1 MFESVPTVTTDPLVS
16 IVIPA
21 FSARFFSVTLHSA
34 LSQTYENLEIV
45 VCDDSRDDEIERIVA
60 SFEGQGRACIR
71 YLRNPQRLGFQR
83 NVLRCVEEAQG
94 EYVKVLCDDDRLFA
108 RCIELQA
115 QVLIA
120 HPEVNLVQ
128 SHRLQADADDFVLPI
143 RADNCPFAL
152 VDSVFKGEDLLA
164 IQEGSAVHF
173 LGNFSSALMRT
184 RDVQLLLQTL
194 ITAGEGFVAL
204 LDQALFVCLLRR
216 GNMALLTHV
225 LSVERLHPA
234 RLSRQPEVIQA
245 AVTEWGWLRQMLA
258 ARTGEGA
265 PARGWVRYVELAD
278 ANDSGRVWKEL
289 YLVRALSNWHTVIQ
303 GRVGSNCESY
313 AELYQQWLAARRFSD
328 VQRRVVCEQVVKWPS
343 QPKIVP
349 VIVDPEQDKAALKVT
364 LDSLAAQ
371 LYAPTAV
378 LLLSNA
384 DCVVEQHVVHLPL
397 AENWTAQVNS
407 AMPALEGVDWIY
419 LLRAGDRLS
428 ESALL
433 LLAERIAAT
442 PGMRCAYSDEG
453 AVLNDESCEPV
464 FKPDFNLDLMRAYP
478 YVGRTLAFER
488 QQVLAL
494 GGFDSSLGELAPHDM
509 VWRIAESNGLFAVEH
524 IAEIQV
530 ESACSYAQWL
540 SLPSVIER
548 SAALVTA
555 HLSRLGIEHRVHH
568 DALPLLNR
576 IDYLHP
582 EQPLVSLIIV
592 AGDDVPA
599 IQRCVESVLEKT
611 AYSRYELLIVGRSE
625 CSAEMHDW
633 LAAMAQMGGGLLRVL
648 EVPQAAGVAVI
659 NNLAAEQARGEYL
672 LFFAADN
679 LVCQAQWLAELLNH
693 AQRPEVGVVGARIVD
708 PKGKV
713 ANTGVILGL
722 GGAAGPAF
730 AGELSDARGYM
741 QRLQVA
747 QNWSAVSGSCL
758 MVRAQVFT
766 SLGGFDEATFAQSL
780 ADIDLCLRV
789 GNAGYLVVGT
799 PYSTV
804 VQTREDKP
812 CYLGEKAGQPEQ
824 DALIQRWLPQ
834 VIRDPAY
841 NPSLSL
847 TRSAFTLEPSLR
859 DSWNPLVLRTLPSI
873 LALPVNNT
881 AVGHYRVNQPLR
893 ELEAVGR
900 VFGRISFEVP
910 PSVEIAR
917 MNPDVVVI
925 QLRHSTESV
934 DDIERVKRITSA
946 RRIYEID
953 DYVLE
958 APKKNVHARNSPRD
972 TEQQLR
978 RGIGLCDRVV
988 VTTDAL
994 ANALSSMHRDIR
1006 VVPNMLAPHLW
1017 SGLNSQRGVSS
1028 KPRVG
1033 WGGGTSHGGDLE
1045 IIAEVV
1051 RELANDVEWV
1061 FFGMCPENLKPY
1073 IHEYHPGVPLS
1084 KYPAKLASLN
1094 LDLALAP
1101 LEFHIF
1107 NDCKSNLRLLE
1118 YGACGY
1124 PVICTDTEA
1133 YRGYLPCTRI
1143 HSNSTQEWLQA
1154 IRMHLADPAASYR
1167 MGDELREAVLRD
1179 FVLRADNLQHW
1190 VWGWLAD

>member
-1 MFESVPTVTTDPLVS
+1 MTKAPLVS

-21 FSARFFSVTLHSA
+21 FDARFFSVALRSA
-34 LSQTYENLEIV
+34 LGQTYEHLEIV
-45 VCDDSRDDEIERIVA
+45 VCDDSRDAEIERIVA
-60 SFEGQGRACIR
+60 SFRGQGRARIR
-71 YLRNPQRLGFQR
+71 YLRNTQRLGFQR
-83 NVLRCVEEAQG
+83 NVLRCVDEAQG
-94 EYVKVLCDDDRLFA
+94 EYIKVLCDDDRLFA

-115 QVLIA
+115 QVLIE

-128 SHRLQADADDFVLPI
+128 AHRLQADANDFVLPI
-143 RADNCPFAL
+143 HPDNCPFAL

-164 IQEGSAVHF
+164 VQEGRAVHF
-173 LGNFSSALMRT
+173 LGIFSSALMRT
-184 RDVQLLLQTL
+184 QDVRQVLKALTS
-194 ITAGEGFVAL
+194 ASEGFITL
-204 LDQALFVCLLRR
+204 LDQALFVCLLRK
-216 GNMALLTHV
+216 GNMALLTQV

-234 RLSRQPEVIQA
+234 RLSKQPENIQA
-245 AVTEWGWLRQMLA
+245 AKKELSRLRQMLS
-258 ARTGEGA
+258 ARLGDGA
-265 PARGWVRYVELAD
+265 PARGWVRYVELSD
-278 ANDSGRVWKEL
+278 ANEPGCDWKEL
-289 YLVRALSNWHTVIQ
+289 YLVRVLSNWQTVIQ
-303 GRVGSNCESY
+303 GRVGSNCDSY

-328 VQRRVVCEQVVKWPS
+328 AQRRVVCEQVVKWPS
-343 QPKIVP
+343 RPKIVP
-349 VIVDPEQDKAALKVT
+349 VIVDHQQDEAELNVT

-378 LLLSNA
+378 LVLSNTN
-384 DCVVEQHVVHLPL
+384 CVVEQHVVRLPL
-397 AENWTAQVNS
+397 AENWAAQVNS

-453 AVLNDESCEPV
+453 AVLNGESCDPV

-478 YVGRTLAFER
+478 YVGRTLAFQR

-494 GGFDSSLGELAPHDM
+494 GGFESSLGELAPHDM
-509 VWRIAESNGLFAVEH
+509 VWRIAESNGLFAIEH

-530 ESACSYAQWL
+530 ESAFPYAQWL
-540 SLPSVIER
+540 SLPSVIEQ
-548 SAALVTA
+548 SSTLLAA
-555 HLSRLGIEHRVHH
+555 HLNRLGVEYRIHH
-568 DALPLLNR
+568 DALPLLKR
-576 IDYLHP
+576 VEYLHA

-592 AGDDVPA
+592 AGDDVSA
-599 IQRCVESVLEKT
+599 IQRCVEGVLEST
-611 AYSRYELLIVGRSE
+611 TYSRYELLIVGRPE
-625 CSAEMHDW
+625 CNAGMRDW
-633 LAAMAQMGGGLLRVL
+633 LDAMAQMGGGLLRVL
-648 EVPQAAGVAVI
+648 DAPQGAGVAAV

-693 AQRPEVGVVGARIVD
+693 AQRPEVGVVGARLVD

-758 MVRAQVFT
+758 MIRTQVFKD
-766 SLGGFDEATFAQSL
+766 LGGFDEATFAQSL

-789 GNAGYLVVGT
+789 GQAGYLVVGT
-799 PYSTV
+799 PYATV

-812 CYLGEKAGQPEQ
+812 CYLGAEAGKPEQ
-824 DALIQRWLPQ
+824 EALIQRWLPS

-847 TRSAFTLEPSLR
+847 TRSAFTLEPGLR
-859 DSWNPLVLRTLPSI
+859 DNWNPLVLRTLPSI

-893 ELEAVGR
+893 ELEAAGR
-900 VFGRISFEVP
+900 TLGRISFEVP
-910 PSVEIAR
+910 SLVEIAR

-925 QLRHSTESV
+925 QLRHSSEGV
-934 DDIERVKRITSA
+934 DCIEQLKLVTSA

-953 DYVLE
+953 DYILE
-958 APKKNVHARNSPRD
+958 APKKNDHARNSPRD
-972 TEQQLR
+972 TEQHLR

-1017 SGLNSQRGVSS
+1017 LGLNSRRGVSS

-1045 IIAEVV
+1045 VIAEVV
-1051 RELANDVEWV
+1051 RALSNDVEWV

-1073 IHEYHPGVPLS
+1073 IHEYHPVVSLES
-1084 KYPAKLASLN
+1084 YPAKLASLN

-1133 YRGYLPCTRI
+1133 YRGYLPCTRVR
-1143 HSNSTQEWLQA
+1143 SNSTQEWLQA

>member
-1 MFESVPTVTTDPLVS
+1 MITAPLVS

-21 FSARFFSVTLHSA
+21 FSARFFSMTLQSA
-34 LSQTYENLEIV
+34 LGQTYENLEIV
-45 VCDDSRDDEIERIVA
+45 VCDDSRDEEIEQIIG
-60 SFEGQGRACIR
+60 SFEGRVNARIR
-71 YLRNPQRLGFQR
+71 YLRNPKRLGFQR
-83 NVLRCVEEAQG
+83 NLLRCVEEAQG
-94 EYVKVLCDDDRLFA
+94 EYIKVLCDDDRLFA

-115 QVLIA
+115 QVLIQ

-128 SHRLQADADDFVLPI
+128 AYRLQVDADDFVLPV
-143 RADNCPFAL
+143 RGDSCPFTSI
-152 VDSVFKGEDLLA
+152 DSVFKGEDLLTVLD
-164 IQEGSAVHF
+164 ILDVNF
-173 LGNFSSALMRT
+173 LGNFSSSLMRT
-184 RDVQLLLQTL
+184 QDVQEMLRALTTTGVGFVTL
-194 ITAGEGFVAL
+194 IE
-204 LDQALFVCLLRR
+204 QALFMCLLRR
-216 GNMALLTHV
+216 GNMTLLTHV
-225 LSVERLHPA
+225 LSVERLHPE
-234 RLSRQPEVIQA
+234 RLSKQPEIIRA
-245 AVTEWGWLRQMLA
+245 AKNERNWLRQMLA
-258 ARTGEGA
+258 ARTCDDA
-265 PARGWVRYVELAD
+265 PVRGWVRYVELAD
-278 ANDSGRVWKEL
+278 ANELGRDWKEL

-313 AELYQQWLAARRFSD
+313 AEFYRQWLAARRFSEA
-328 VQRRVVCEQVVKWPS
+328 QRRVVCEQVVKWPS
-343 QPKIVP
+343 KPKIVP
-349 VIVDPEQDKAALKVT
+349 VIVDPEQDKAALSVT

-384 DCVVEQHVVHLPL
+384 ECVVEPHVVHLPL
-397 AENWTAQVNS
+397 AENWAAQVNS

-453 AVLNDESCEPV
+453 AVLDGESCDPV

-478 YVGRTLAFER
+478 YVGRTLAFQR

-494 GGFDSSLGELAPHDM
+494 GGFESSLGELAPHDM
-509 VWRIAESNGLFAVEH
+509 VWRIAESSGLSAIEH

-530 ESACSYAQWL
+530 ESAFSYAQWL
-540 SLPSVIER
+540 SLPSVIEQS
-548 SAALVTA
+548 SALLAG
-555 HLSRLGIEHRVHH
+555 HLNRLGVEYRIHH

-576 IDYLHP
+576 VEYLHA
-582 EQPLVSLIIV
+582 EQPQVSLIIV
-592 AGDDVPA
+592 AGDDISA
-599 IQRCVESVLEKT
+599 IQRCVEGVLEST
-611 AYSRYELLIVGRSE
+611 TYSRYEMLIVGRPE
-625 CSAEMHDW
+625 CNAGMRDW
-633 LAAMAQMGGGLLRVL
+633 LAAMAQMAGGLLRVL
-648 EVPQAAGVAVI
+648 EAPQGAGVAAI

-693 AQRPEVGVVGARIVD
+693 AQRPEVGVVGARLVD

-758 MVRAQVFT
+758 MIRTQVFKD
-766 SLGGFDEATFAQSL
+766 LGGFDEATFAQSL

-789 GNAGYLVVGT
+789 GQAGYLVVGT
-799 PYSTV
+799 PYSIV

-812 CYLGEKAGQPEQ
+812 CYLGAEAGKPEQ
-824 DALIQRWLPQ
+824 EALIQRWLPS

-893 ELEAVGR
+893 ELEAAGH

-917 MNPDVVVI
+917 MNPDVVII
-925 QLRHSTESV
+925 QLRHSSESV
-934 DDIERVKRITSA
+934 NDIERVKNIASA
-946 RRIYEID
+946 RRVYEID

-958 APKKNVHARNSPRD
+958 APKKNIHARNKPRD
-972 TEQQLR
+972 TEQHLR

-1017 SGLNSQRGVSS
+1017 LGLNSKRGTSN

-1033 WGGGTSHGGDLE
+1033 WGGGTSHSGDLE

-1051 RELANDVEWV
+1051 RELANEVEWV

-1073 IHEYHPGVPLS
+1073 IHEYHPVVSLEN
-1084 KYPAKLASLN
+1084 YPAKLASLD

-1124 PVICTDTEA
+1124 PVVCTDTEA
-1133 YRGYLPCTRI
+1133 YRGYLPCTRVR
-1143 HSNSTQEWLQA
+1143 SNSTQEWLQA
-1154 IRMHLADPAASYR
+1154 IRMHLSDPAASYR